1 MRNQYIR
8 IAPSTERPWCQWI
21 LPKKS
26 QFLWDRL
33 EPTKWQ
39 WSFENQKHGNSLA
52 WAIGTFF
59 AQVLS
64 VNEFFEFSIDVGYA
78 LDMLVILLMKLMAIR
93 VDPLQRFFFKDEAIP
108 CDTKRP
114 LIFSM
119 WLSWVVYVGHVFW
132 LVLQQEYWEHI
143 MVHEFHGC
151 KKMWFLEMLHD
162 LCAWKDHWNA
172 RGKLTSESSPLTLF
186 FVSFCLS
193 CVSSLSCFFYAE
205 EAANIPRPS

>member
-93 VDPLQRFFFKDEAIP
+93 VDPFRGFFSKMKRSLVIQSAHWFFRCGFLGLFMWVTSFDWFCSRNIENISWSMNSMDAKK
-108 CDTKRP
+108 CDFLRCCTTC
-114 LIFSM
+114 
-119 WLSWVVYVGHVFW
+119 
-132 LVLQQEYWEHI
+132 
-143 MVHEFHGC
+143 VHG
-151 KKMWFLEMLHD
+151 KIIEMLV
-162 LCAWKDHWNA
+162 ANW
-172 RGKLTSESSPLTLF
+172 RRSPVRWPFFSLV
-186 FVSFCLS
+186 FVSV
-193 CVSSLSCFFYAE
+193 VSQA
-205 EAANIPRPS
+205 